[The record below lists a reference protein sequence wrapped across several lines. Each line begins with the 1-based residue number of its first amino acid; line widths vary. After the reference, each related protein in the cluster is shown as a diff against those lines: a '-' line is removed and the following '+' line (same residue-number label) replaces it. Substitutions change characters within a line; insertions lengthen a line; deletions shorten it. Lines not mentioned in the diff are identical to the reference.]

1 VDRPFRY
8 EDIPEDPKDL
18 ERECDL
24 SFFRA
29 SGPGGQHRNKT
40 ETAVRVVHRP
50 TGIAAAATEERS
62 QFRNR
67 QVALERLQEKLR
79 KRLAPRKTR
88 KRTKVPG
95 AARRARL
102 DEKLRRAEKKKL
114 RKVNEQR

>member
-8 EDIPEDPKDL
+8 ADIPDDPKDL
-18 ERECDL
+18 ERDCDL

-50 TGIAAAATEERS
+50 TGTIAAATEERS
-62 QFRNR
+62 QSRNR
-67 QVALERLQEKLR
+67 EVALERLREKLR
-79 KRLAPRKTR
+79 RALAPKKPR
-88 KRTKVPG
+88 KRTKVPS

-102 DEKLRRAEKKKL
+102 DEKVRVAEKKKL
-114 RKVNEQR
+114 RRVSEER